1 MQVGPGERVND
12 YEDDELEPE
21 DNNQPDGSDVLNNA
35 VQSFADRLRGLGP
48 KPIST
53 GIRAIDHAIL
63 GFRPAKMYVV
73 GARPGMGKTAM
84 STSWRRSVVDQGF
97 VVLEFNLEMGRE
109 EIGERELAFRS
120 GVNLRKIMSGLN
132 CSHEEVARIAEA
144 QGAINPG
151 LWWVYDNVFSLDGI
165 VAKCRAAHKRAR
177 KEAKKIGLVV
187 VDYIGLIADV
197 NDNRQQSV
205 SVCSR
210 TFKML
215 SKELDC
221 AFVVL
226 TQLNRS
232 CEYRPPGERQ
242 PILADIRESGS
253 LEQDADV
260 VAFIYREN
268 LYDKSVAPEEALF
281 IVRKQRAG
289 PIGDV
294 RVRFNPRSVHYDD
307 WPPLSP
313 VGEAVGEAGAMTAAD
328 GTPHDAD
335 GVLP

>member
-1 MQVGPGERVND
+1 MNSYD
-12 YEDDELEPE
+12 EDDDQLEPE

-35 VQSFADRLRGLGP
+35 VHNFADRLKGLGP

-53 GIRAIDHAIL
+53 GIKAIDHAIL

-84 STSWRRSVVDQGF
+84 STSWRRAVVDQGL
-97 VVLEFNLEMGRE
+97 VVLEFNLEMGLE

-120 GVNLRKIMSGLN
+120 GVNLRKIMSGQN
-132 CSHEEVARIAEA
+132 CSPDDVARIAAAEA
-144 QGAINPG
+144 SINPG
-151 LWWVYDNVFSLDGI
+151 LWWVYDNVFSLEGI
-165 VAKCRAAHKRAR
+165 LAKCRAAAKRAK
-177 KEAKKIGLVV
+177 KEGKKIGLVV

-205 SVCSR
+205 SQCSR
-210 TFKML
+210 TFKLL
-215 SKELDC
+215 SKELDA

-226 TQLNRS
+226 TQLNRQ
-232 CEYRPPGERQ
+232 CDYRPPGERQ
-242 PILADIRESGS
+242 PVLADIRESGS

-260 VAFIYREN
+260 VAFIYREH
-268 LYDKSVAPEEALF
+268 LYDKSVAPEEAQF
-281 IVRKQRAG
+281 IIRKQRAG
-289 PIGDV
+289 PTGDV

-307 WPPLSP
+307 WPPAP
-313 VGEAVGEAGAMTAAD
+313 PNGEGGMKTTD

-335 GVLP
+335 GVVQ